1 MAEDSSFTV
10 TCLRNTGGALG
21 PNTLWATTIENLK
34 VDVANQSGSV
44 DIYYGQAIDEC
55 ESRTP
60 NGPPTATFSI
70 NQDRYDAPPYS
81 NALSIDSDG
90 DGCVDA
96 FELELARSQTAC
108 GDDPWNPHDSDLLFT
123 GIFTVSIEVLRADTC
138 SGGEPAGPPPVGC
151 TGQPDKQLAAGSYF
165 HCQAALTHDTGDN
178 SITGKAWCYTDNP
191 ITTVNIE
198 NVAGNPADPRFC
210 LPLVSTGADP
220 SECGDGLPGAAP
232 PGPMGDNNG
241 VPGAITGVLAANGRL
256 DLDICFSLV
265 ANRGPYVI
273 YRIDVDAY
281 TGHGNVDVWY
291 NQDDCIESGEP
302 NGATIDI
309 AEQDGDYDLDQDG
322 CSTAQELNH
331 TGAAPQEQ
339 GGLRDPYNKYDHMDM
354 NKDGFINIPDVLAVA
369 ALFGPVPPGT
379 QGDVGSTMKGSVG
392 GWANEEADGTINIP
406 DDINGMAAQVGH
418 NCF

>member
-1 MAEDSSFTV
+1 M
-10 TCLRNTGGALG
+10 
-21 PNTLWATTIENLK
+21 
-34 VDVANQSGSV
+34 
-44 DIYYGQAIDEC
+44 
-55 ESRTP
+55 
-60 NGPPTATFSI
+60 
-70 NQDRYDAPPYS
+70 
-81 NALSIDSDG
+81 
-90 DGCVDA
+90 
-96 FELELARSQTAC
+96 ARSKTAC
-108 GDDPWNPHDSDLLFT
+108 GDDPWNPHDSDAVLNFDDATLT
-123 GIFTVSIEVLRADTC
+123 ITIELVRADVC
-138 SGGEPAGPPPVGC
+138 SFGSPAGVPPIGC
-151 TGQPDKQLAAGSYF
+151 DSPAANGDLVAGSYI
-165 HCQAALTHDTGDN
+165 HCQAVLSQTGATIGGD
-178 SITGKAWCYTDNP
+178 AFCYDDNP
-191 ITTVNIE
+191 LYTVNIE
-198 NVAGNPADPRFC
+198 HVPNMINTFAGTPAPVSPNVCVPIVPG
-210 LPLVSTGADP
+210 GAPEDL
-220 SECGDGLPGAAP
+220 CGDGLPGAAP

-241 VPGAITGVLAANGRL
+241 VPGVITGVLDANGRL

-273 YRIDVDAY
+273 YQIDVDAY

-291 NQDDCIESGEP
+291 YQDDCIESGEP

-392 GWANEEADGTINIP
+392 GWAHEEADGTINIP
-406 DDINGMAAQVGH
+406 TDIQGMAAQVGH